1 MAPSLLFTSLIPTPN
16 TLLTGETALAVG
28 ESVTQFEAGS
38 DEIPAGSAPVFGDS
52 APDPLA
58 AHNLMILSSE
68 AHQRL
73 RGDEPVTFELEFW
86 LRQPGLQGRLE
97 VAATNTPGLVHLHAD
112 VRWSE
117 SGTASDGVVHLDA
130 DVRESWVAQAAGP
143 EQSAAEV
150 VKALARVAELPRQS
164 TVQVTV
170 DGAAAVLD
178 VR

>member
-1 MAPSLLFTSLIPTPN
+1 MA
-16 TLLTGETALAVG
+16 AA
-28 ESVTQFEAGS
+28 ESVTQFETGS
-38 DEIPAGSAPVFGDS
+38 DEIPPGSEPVFGDS
-52 APDPLA
+52 PTDPLA
-58 AHNLMILSSE
+58 GHNLMILSCE

-73 RGDEPVTFELEFW
+73 RGDEPASFKREFW

-97 VAATNTPGLVHLHAD
+97 VAATNTPGVVHLHAD

-117 SGTASDGVVHLDA
+117 SGEASDGVVHLDA

-170 DGAAAVLD
+170 DGDGAVLD
-178 VR
+178 VG

>member
-1 MAPSLLFTSLIPTPN
+1 MATAEIISQY
-16 TLLTGETALAVG
+16 ET
-28 ESVTQFEAGS
+28 GS
-38 DEIPAGSAPVFGDS
+38 DEIPLGAAPVFGDS
-52 APDPLA
+52 PPDPLSG
-58 AHNLMILSSE
+58 HYLTILSSE

-73 RGDEPVTFELEFW
+73 RGDEPVTFEREFW

-97 VAATNTPGLVHLHAD
+97 IAATDTPGVVHLHAD
-112 VRWSE
+112 VSWSE
-117 SGTASDGVVHLDA
+117 PGAPADGVVHLDA
-130 DVRESWVAQAAGP
+130 DVRESWLTQAAGP

-170 DGAAAVLD
+170 DGDAAVLD

>member
-1 MAPSLLFTSLIPTPN
+1 MATTESITQY
-16 TLLTGETALAVG
+16 ET
-28 ESVTQFEAGS
+28 GS
-38 DEIPAGSAPVFGDS
+38 DEIPAGSAPLFGDS
-52 APDPLA
+52 PPDPFA

-73 RGDEPVTFELEFW
+73 RIEGPVTFEREFW

-97 VAATNTPGLVHLHAD
+97 VAPTDTPGVVHLHAD

-117 SGTASDGVVHLDA
+117 SGDASEGVVHMDA
-130 DVRESWVAQAAGP
+130 DVRESWLTQAAGP

-150 VKALARVAELPRQS
+150 VKALARVAELPHQS

-170 DGAAAVLD
+170 DGDGAGLGL
-178 VR
+178 

>member
-1 MAPSLLFTSLIPTPN
+1 MA
-16 TLLTGETALAVG
+16 AA
-28 ESVTQFEAGS
+28 ESVTQFETGS
-38 DEIPAGSAPVFGDS
+38 DEIPAGSAPLFGDNP
-52 APDPLA
+52 PDPLA

-73 RGDEPVTFELEFW
+73 RVDQPATFEREFW

-97 VAATNTPGLVHLHAD
+97 VAATATPGVVHLHAD

-117 SGTASDGVVHLDA
+117 DGNGADGVVHMDA
-130 DVRESWVAQAAGP
+130 DVRESWLARAAGP

-150 VKALARVAELPRQS
+150 VKALARVAELPHQS

-170 DGAAAVLD
+170 DGD
-178 VR
+178 VAG

>member
-1 MAPSLLFTSLIPTPN
+1 MAVSGVRSEYE
-16 TLLTGETALAVG
+16 TG
-28 ESVTQFEAGS
+28 SN
-38 DEIPAGSAPVFGDS
+38 EIPAGAAPHFGDG
-52 APDPLA
+52 ATDPLA
-58 AHNLMILSSE
+58 ANNLMILSCE

-73 RGDEPVTFELEFW
+73 RGDEPATFEREFW

-97 VAATNTPGLVHLHAD
+97 VAATNTPGVVHLHAD

-117 SGTASDGVVHLDA
+117 SGQDSDGVVHMDA
-130 DVRESWVAQAAGP
+130 DVRESWLAQAAGP

-170 DGAAAVLD
+170 DEDTAGAGAS
-178 VR
+178 